1 VECSR
6 EPRPTKIRTCGFNQ
20 LQGPILIASQGGV
33 REAEMSMAKQPHFDG
48 AKDEI
53 TVIEITSE
61 GPATMTA
68 AEEK

>member
-1 VECSR
+1 
-6 EPRPTKIRTCGFNQ
+6 